1 MIIATVFHKNDK
13 IVGVQLEGHAE
24 YGRRGKDIVCSA
36 VSILYINLVNSLES
50 FTDDVMELNGS
61 KKINFQNV
69 ILKNMPSKE
78 AELLFQQVWIHT
90 FAICVLVAGKVCQLS
105 MEDISR
111 MLSVEFQ
118 GTLMLIKS
126 GTFHVIPVN
135 QQKEK

>member
-13 IVGVQLEGHAE
+13 IVGVQLEGHAA
-24 YGRRGKDIVCSA
+24 YGRRGKAIVCSA

-78 AELLFQQVWIHT
+78 AELLFRSFMLGITTVEQEY
-90 FAICVLVAGKVCQLS
+90 GKKY
-105 MEDISR
+105 ISI
-111 MLSVEFQ
+111 M
-118 GTLMLIKS
+118 
-126 GTFHVIPVN
+126 N
-135 QQKEK
+135 QEV